1 MTNERK
7 LIRAAE
13 GGQNSRAHA
22 YPGDL
27 RVYGDA
33 GYLARAAA
41 ELFVNTAAD
50 SIEERGRFWVAL
62 SGGATPRRLYKL
74 LATSAFSSR
83 VDWGRIGIFW
93 GDERYVP
100 ADDPDSNYR
109 MTAEALLQHVPI
121 PFMNVYR
128 VPTEIDPPQAVADV
142 YEHEIRHCFRV
153 FDSVPQFDLIYLG
166 LGTNGHTASLFP
178 HSPALR
184 EQSHLV
190 VADFV
195 AEVSGWRITMSAPLL
210 NRGRTVAFLVEG
222 EQKAQVLRDVLLGP
236 PDSERLPAQLIA
248 PEGKLLWMADEA
260 AASQLPRAEERRSA

>member
-7 LIRAAE
+7 LIRADE
-13 GGQNSRAHA
+13 GGQNIWANP

-33 GYLARAAA
+33 GQLARAAA
-41 ELFVNTAAD
+41 ELFVTTAAD
-50 SIEERGRFWVAL
+50 SIEARGRFWVAL
-62 SGGATPRRLYKL
+62 SGGTTPRRLYKL

-93 GDERYVP
+93 GDERYIP

-109 MTAEALLQHVPI
+109 MTEEALLQHVPI

-128 VPTEIDPPQAVADV
+128 VPTEIDPPQEAAAA
-142 YEHEIRHCFRV
+142 YEHEIQHCFRV

-178 HSPALR
+178 RSAALKETSR
-184 EQSHLV
+184 LV
-190 VADFV
+190 LADFV
-195 AEVSGWRITMSAPLL
+195 AEVNTWRISMSTSLL
-210 NRGRTVAFLVEG
+210 NRGRTVAFLITGQE
-222 EQKAQVLRDVLLGP
+222 KADVLREVLLGP
-236 PDSERLPAQLIA
+236 RDPTRFPAQLIA
-248 PEGKLLWMADEA
+248 PEGTLLWMVDEA
-260 AASQLPRAEERRSA
+260 VAGMLSRAEERRSA

>member
-7 LIRAAE
+7 IIRADE
-13 GGQNSRAHA
+13 GGQISRA
-22 YPGDL
+22 YPYSGNL

-33 GYLARAAA
+33 GQLARAAA
-41 ELFVNTAAD
+41 ELFVKTAAD
-50 SIEERGRFWVAL
+50 SIEARGRFWVAL
-62 SGGATPRRLYKL
+62 SGGTTPRRLYKL

-83 VDWGRIGIFW
+83 VDWTHIKIFW
-93 GDERYVP
+93 GDERYIP

-128 VPTEIDPPQAVADV
+128 VPTEIDPPEAAAAT

-178 HSPALR
+178 RSPALKETSR
-184 EQSHLV
+184 LV
-190 VADFV
+190 LADFV
-195 AEVSGWRITMSAPLL
+195 AEVSNWRITMSPSLL
-210 NRGRTVAFLVEG
+210 NRGRTVAFLITGQE
-222 EQKAQVLRDVLLGP
+222 KADVLREVLLGP
-236 PDSERLPAQLIA
+236 RDPTRLPAQFIA
-248 PEGKLLWMADEA
+248 PEGTLLWMVDEA
-260 AASQLPRAEERRSA
+260 AAGMLSRSEERRSA

>member
-7 LIRAAE
+7 LIRADE
-13 GGQNSRAHA
+13 GGQSSSAHA

-27 RVYGDA
+27 QVYGDA
-33 GYLARAAA
+33 GHLARAAA
-41 ELFVNTAAD
+41 ELFVNIAAD
-50 SIEERGRFWVAL
+50 SIEARGRFWVAL
-62 SGGATPRRLYKL
+62 SGGTTPRRLYKL

-83 VDWGRIGIFW
+83 VDWGRIRIFW

-121 PFMNVYR
+121 PFMNAYR
-128 VPTEIDPPQAVADV
+128 VPTEIEPPQAAAAA

-178 HSPALR
+178 RSPALKETSR
-184 EQSHLV
+184 LV
-190 VADFV
+190 LADFV
-195 AEVSGWRITMSAPLL
+195 AEVASWRITMSTSLL
-210 NRGRTVAFLVEG
+210 NRGRTVAFLITG
-222 EQKAQVLRDVLLGP
+222 EEKADVLREVLLGP
-236 PDSERLPAQLIA
+236 RDPARLPAQLIA
-248 PEGKLLWMADEA
+248 PEGKLLWMVDEA
-260 AASQLPRAEERRSA
+260 VASQLSQAEKGRSA